1 MVLKYPAKKRTS
13 QERFIKFSMAV
24 DMAEDMAKAM
34 AVNMAGGITNFL
46 EPFMNFIIT
55 HRIKKY
61 PPPSIIKWLQTKFF
75 FHPLIVLKII
85 RAIKR

>member
-55 HRIKKY
+55 H
-61 PPPSIIKWLQTKFF
+61 
-75 FHPLIVLKII
+75 
-85 RAIKR
+85 